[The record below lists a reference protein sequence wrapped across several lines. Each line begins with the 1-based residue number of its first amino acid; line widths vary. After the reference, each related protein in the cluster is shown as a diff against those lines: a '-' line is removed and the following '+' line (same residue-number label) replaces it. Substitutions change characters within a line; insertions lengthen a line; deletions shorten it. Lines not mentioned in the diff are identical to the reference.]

1 MYPATDNHKRTL
13 MIALPEDLSSLLRQ
27 SSRRWL
33 VTGAAGFI
41 GSNLVEALLAAGQD
55 VVGLDN
61 FATGHQRNLD
71 EVARLVPGAGE
82 RFTMI
87 QGDIRDRD
95 ACAKA
100 VEGVDVVLH
109 QAALGSVPRSLAD
122 PLTSHDVNVTGF
134 LNMLDAARL
143 AGVTRFIYAAS
154 SSTYGD
160 SPDLPKREDK
170 IGNPL
175 SPYAVPASDDLS
187 RSIAP
192 YLERHDAILL
202 ENHGALTYGHDLQSA
217 WFKMEALDYYA
228 KVVYLAA
235 AYGGPREFSQ
245 AEVDK
250 LIELKRTRFP
260 SPGRHP
266 FIP

>member
-134 LNMLDAARL
+134 LKESVDRKNAVAVAISL
-143 AGVTRFIYAAS
+143 AGSPQDIWMHFGSEEIGPPDNRRGVRAIENLVT
-154 SSTYGD
+154 G
-160 SPDLPKREDK
+160 
-170 IGNPL
+170 
-175 SPYAVPASDDLS
+175 
-187 RSIAP
+187 
-192 YLERHDAILL
+192 ERHML
-202 ENHGALTYGHDLQSA
+202 EWGGVRLRIDPAADPAL
-217 WFKMEALDYYA
+217 FFRCYA
-228 KVVYLAA
+228 
-235 AYGGPREFSQ
+235 
-245 AEVDK
+245 
-250 LIELKRTRFP
+250 
-260 SPGRHP
+260 
-266 FIP
+266 